1 MRIVTSVLVLASVA
15 CAIPTPNEESG
26 ESGPNPHYGGYY
38 GGYYGYRPYYGYGY
52 GWWGRKK
59 RSTEEAVAAVPE
71 DIEDVNIAP
80 RDEAPESGPHYGGYY
95 GYRGY
100 YGYPYYGGYW
110 GWGRKKRSTEDV
122 VGDDISEGEIESGP
136 HGYYGWGGYGWGGYR
151 GYYGYP
157 YYRGYGWYGRKK
169 RNAEETIGDDI
180 SEGEEEAGP
189 NPHYGYYY
197 GGYRPWGYRGYGW
210 GGYWGG
216 YGYPYWG

>member
-1 MRIVTSVLVLASVA
+1 M
-15 CAIPTPNEESG
+15 G
-26 ESGPNPHYGGYY
+26 
-38 GGYYGYRPYYGYGY
+38 
-52 GWWGRKK
+52 
-59 RSTEEAVAAVPE
+59 
-71 DIEDVNIAP
+71 
-80 RDEAPESGPHYGGYY
+80 
-95 GYRGY
+95 
-100 YGYPYYGGYW
+100 
-110 GWGRKKRSTEDV
+110 
-122 VGDDISEGEIESGP
+122 
-136 HGYYGWGGYGWGGYR
+136 

-157 YYRGYGWYGRKK
+157 YYRGYGWYGRKKRSTDEATAALPEDIEEVNHAPRDEAAESGPHGYYGWGRKK

>member
-1 MRIVTSVLVLASVA
+1 MAGVVIVDTMDIL
-15 CAIPTPNEESG
+15 TTG
-26 ESGPNPHYGGYY
+26 D
-38 GGYYGYRPYYGYGY
+38 
-52 GWWGRKK
+52 
-59 RSTEEAVAAVPE
+59 EATAALPE
-71 DIEDVNIAP
+71 DIEEVNHAP
-80 RDEAPESGPHYGGYY
+80 RDEAA
-95 GYRGY
+95 
-100 YGYPYYGGYW
+100 
-110 GWGRKKRSTEDV
+110 
-122 VGDDISEGEIESGP
+122 ESGP